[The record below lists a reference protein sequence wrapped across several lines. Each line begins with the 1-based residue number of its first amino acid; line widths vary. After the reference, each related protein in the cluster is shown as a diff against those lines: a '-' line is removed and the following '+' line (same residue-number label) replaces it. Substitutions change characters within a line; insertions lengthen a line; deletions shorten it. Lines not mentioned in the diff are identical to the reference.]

1 MIQHGL
7 QDSWVC
13 NNLNPISQAVIT
25 NSQDQVQ
32 SLVYILHG
40 YEVLRY
46 TWNVWEI
53 WCKNSETAKKKLR
66 WSWQYHSSSGIN
78 VQSSLFSYQMNIYQ
92 CFQYRVIT
100 RSNTL
105 VSSDV
110 TITNTLYPQTNNHT
124 PHHATVS
131 TSYKQLTIHSKDC
144 YLMVGMESEHCIHC
158 SVIHVCSAL
167 VQLFVQIIICLS

>member
-1 MIQHGL
+1 M
-7 QDSWVC
+7 
-13 NNLNPISQAVIT
+13 
-25 NSQDQVQ
+25 
-32 SLVYILHG
+32 
-40 YEVLRY
+40 
-46 TWNVWEI
+46 
-53 WCKNSETAKKKLR
+53 
-66 WSWQYHSSSGIN
+66 
-78 VQSSLFSYQMNIYQ
+78 QSSLFSYQMNIYQ

-167 VQLFVQIIICLS
+167 VQLFVRIIICLSFVIKIYLSIIYNSMIYIVLPFVSIRVLSQPKSWEMQIYSI